1 MARHEDIMGDAYEEI
16 VGDELVGEG
25 GDMGDEYGDDY
36 SGDEYGDE
44 YSGDEYGDE
53 YAGDELGDQL
63 VGADEIG
70 AIRRRRRRRRRMPR
84 QQHARRP
91 TYRQDAIRA
100 HKMRSSKLVVSR
112 PYSKSRVQSI
122 GFQSLQV
129 PPRQSVDIPNKPQV
143 LFRGTRLIV
152 GSAIAPFFTIDDIKV
167 GRSSQFVATG
177 SQPAEAF
184 KETSTGDNVS
194 LDSCRPGMDIVLQVT
209 NTSDTAQDFR
219 AALFGDA
226 VE

>member
-1 MARHEDIMGDAYEEI
+1 MRHEDIVGEAHEEI
-16 VGDELVGEG
+16 VGEELVGDGEF
-25 GDMGDEYGDDY
+25 GDEMYSGDDY
-36 SGDEYGDE
+36 AGDD
-44 YSGDEYGDE
+44 
-53 YAGDELGDQL
+53 YAGDDYAGDDYAGDDYAGDDYAGEQL
-63 VGADEIG
+63 VGAEEIG
-70 AIRRRRRRRRRMPR
+70 ALRRRRRMFR
-84 QQHARRP
+84 RRP
-91 TYRQDAIRA
+91 MRRRPSPKSQAIRA
-100 HKMRSSKLVVSR
+100 HKLRSANLVVQR
-112 PYSKSRVQSI
+112 PYSKGRVQSI

-129 PPRQSVDIPNKPQV
+129 PPHQSVDIPNKPQV

-184 KETSTGDNVS
+184 KETSTCDNVS
-194 LDSCRPGMDIVLQVT
+194 LDTCRPGMDIVLQVT

-226 VE
+226 IE